1 MTEQELLDIWKQS
14 NYVNP
19 DGIKAA
25 YDIIAKLI
33 ARIEALEAKV
43 K

>member
-1 MTEQELLDIWKQS
+1 MTEQELLNTWKEN

-25 YDIIAKLI
+25 YDLIEKLL

>member
-1 MTEQELLDIWKQS
+1 MTEQELLQIWKDS
-14 NYVNP
+14 NYINP

-25 YDIIAKLI
+25 YDLIEKLI